1 MSASTRDRGS
11 VAVAMVLLLVLVLA
25 GGGLV
30 LDGGRAMAARRHAA
44 NIAEAAAR
52 VAVSTATPVQP
63 FDVSQALDL
72 AIDFAVRAGIPPQD
86 VVVVVSPDVVTVTVT
101 ERRRAVFLAFG
112 GLAVMTVRATGRARV
127 VFSG

>member
-1 MSASTRDRGS
+1 MSRSERDQGS
-11 VAVAMVLLLVLVLA
+11 IAVAMVLMIVLALA
-25 GGGLV
+25 GGALI

-52 VAVSTATPVQP
+52 VAVSTATPTEA
-63 FDVSQALDL
+63 FDAAAARAL
-72 AIDFAVRAGIPPQD
+72 AVDFAGRAGIAPAD
-86 VVVVVSPDVVTVTVT
+86 VAVVVSPDVVTVTIT

-112 GLAVMTVRATGRARV
+112 GVSTMTVRASGRARV

>member
-1 MSASTRDRGS
+1 
-11 VAVAMVLLLVLVLA
+11 MVLLLVIVLA

-52 VAVSTATPVQP
+52 VAVSTATPVDP
-63 FDVSQALDL
+63 FDTTRARDL
-72 AIDFAVRAGIPPQD
+72 AIEFAARAGIPPQD
-86 VVVVVSPDVVTVTVT
+86 VLVVVAPGVVTVTIT

-112 GLAVMTVRATGRARV
+112 GVPTMTVHATGHARV

>member
-1 MSASTRDRGS
+1 MNHVSRDRGS
-11 VAVAMVLLLVLVLA
+11 IALSMVLLLVIVLA

-30 LDGGRAMAARRHAA
+30 LDGGRVIAARRHAA

-52 VAVSTATPVQP
+52 VAVSTATPAEP
-63 FDVSQALDL
+63 FDPGQAHDL
-72 AIDFAVRAGIPPQD
+72 AVDFAVHAGIAAQD
-86 VVVVVSPDVVTVTVT
+86 VVVVVAPDVVTVTIT

-112 GLAVMTVRATGRARV
+112 GLPTMTVHATGHARV

>member
-1 MSASTRDRGS
+1 M
-11 VAVAMVLLLVLVLA
+11 
-25 GGGLV
+25 

-52 VAVSTATPVQP
+52 VAVSTASPVEP
-63 FDVSQALDL
+63 FDMATAREL
-72 AIDFAVRAGIPPQD
+72 AIDFAARAGIPAQD
-86 VVVVVSPDVVTVTVT
+86 VAVVVTPDVVTVTIT

-112 GLAVMTVRATGRARV
+112 GVATMTVHATGHARV